1 MKILYSTIF
10 AAILSLVGLAG
21 EPFGV
26 RAVQLDL
33 ARQMETVAFIKGFL
47 RFAKDSGYNTVVLYL
62 EGRVKTKSFPFRPDA
77 DAYTPDQMREVV
89 AEAAALGIDIVPVVS
104 VLAHAENFVGC
115 RELQHLSE
123 ERKMPGRFGGCDKMT
138 FCHSLPET
146 RAFLEGYLKELFGIF
161 PGRNFHVG
169 LDESFNTGFCPL
181 CATKMETEGL
191 GGIYMDVVDWA
202 HGFLARNG
210 KRMWMWDDFFEFF
223 PERVKE
229 VPKDVVMCNWE
240 YSPDVSVERGPY
252 GHFGERYR
260 RNWVREYACRGVDA
274 LVCPWSNA
282 VNIERMS
289 AYGDRAGASG
299 ALLTQWEMSEMFH
312 SAALPVVRAVGR
324 WWSSGIGKMSFDAT
338 LDSVLAEI
346 FPMLTDEERGAVKVL
361 LYDSRRLR
369 SSSSVSAYLG
379 FKERPERRSAE
390 ALAVKMLRVSS
401 LKPLSGDVPSDP
413 FSPAAI
419 LDDIVAQ
426 AEQKGHRDFFA
437 SIAPRLASVRRT
449 PEDVASAKEEVRKRE
464 GSIAALCGR
473 RRAQESAWRPGCRPN
488 GTCVPFDAL
497 ASMCKNVLAIDE
509 TAAKDDEWQLELEF
523 VLPDFHGRPV
533 WSVYAQVDGEWV
545 ELVKRRIWKPNEG
558 ENAYF
563 ERIVPLPVRLK
574 TAPTALKIVHDG
586 YGEAG
591 LAHIA
596 LANRS
601 MRLMPSG
608 LVSATG
614 LVRSPENVL
623 EDTISATWFGDAST
637 REQMLNPFRGKLESS
652 VTISMGRGQLNQ

>member
-1 MKILYSTIF
+1 
-10 AAILSLVGLAG
+10 
-21 EPFGV
+21 
-26 RAVQLDL
+26 
-33 ARQMETVAFIKGFL
+33 
-47 RFAKDSGYNTVVLYL
+47 
-62 EGRVKTKSFPFRPDA
+62 
-77 DAYTPDQMREVV
+77 MREVV
-89 AEAAALGIDIVPVVS
+89 AEAASLGIDIVPVVS

-115 RELQHLSE
+115 KELQHLSE
-123 ERKMPGRFGGCDKMT
+123 ERETPGRFGGCGKMT

-146 RAFLEGYLKELFGIF
+146 RAFLEGYLKEMFEIF
-161 PGRNFHVG
+161 PGKNFHVG
-169 LDESFNTGFCPL
+169 LDESFNTGFCSL
-181 CATKMETEGL
+181 CAPKMETEGL
-191 GGIYMDVVDWA
+191 GGIYMDVIDWA

-260 RNWVREYACRGVDA
+260 RDWVREYAERGVDA

-289 AYGDRAGASG
+289 AYGGKAGASG
-299 ALLTQWEMSEMFH
+299 ALLTQWEMSIMFH
-312 SAALPVVRAVGR
+312 GAKLPIVRAVGR
-324 WWSSGIGKMSFDAT
+324 WWTSGIGKMPFDAA
-338 LDSVLAEI
+338 LDIALAEM

-361 LYDSRRLR
+361 LYDCRRLR
-369 SSSSVSAYLG
+369 TGSNVPAYLG

-390 ALAVKMLRVSS
+390 ALAVEMLKASS
-401 LKPLSGDVPSDP
+401 LKPLSGDVPADP

-426 AEQKGHRDFFA
+426 AEQKKHWDFFA
-437 SIAPRLASVRRT
+437 SIAPKLVSVRRT
-449 PEDVASAKEEVRKRE
+449 SKEIAAVKEEVCKRE
-464 GSIAALCGR
+464 DAIAALCER
-473 RRAQESAWRPGCRPN
+473 RRAQEAIWRPGCRPN
-488 GTCVPFDAL
+488 DVCAPFDAL
-497 ASMCKNVLAIDE
+497 AAMAKNVLAIDE
-509 TAAKDDEWQLELEF
+509 AEVKDDEWQLELML

-533 WSVYAQVDGEWV
+533 WSVYAKVDDEWV
-545 ELVKRRIWKPNEG
+545 ELANRRIWKPNSG

-574 TAPTALKIVHDG
+574 KAPTALKIVYEG

-596 LANRS
+596 LANRFI
-601 MRLMPSG
+601 RLMPHG
-608 LVSATG
+608 LASARG
-614 LVRSPENVL
+614 LVRSAENVL
-623 EDTISATWFGDAST
+623 EDTVSAAWFGDART
-637 REQMLNPFRGKLESS
+637 REQMLNPSRGKLES
-652 VTISMGRGQLNQ
+652 TITLSIGKGN